1 MKTVAVMALQEGMQL
16 AEDIKV
22 GEKIAI
28 KRGTKVDHLVKTKLE
43 AFKLLTVQIMDA
55 EDLAE
60 TFYEKI
66 RVSEA
71 FKAFQLNYNANLAA
85 YKVAVDSFIYKKVPF
100 RFVDLKAIADAL
112 CPDTIS
118 GKRASGTYVNCIN
131 ANVKLVFD
139 QAVREDIIATNPCTS
154 ATLPKMDTKEKK
166 AKKDK
171 NASTTFSWRGF
182 FNWYYER
189 ENEENRMKARFN
201 AKYHDETL
209 DAVRHCMEEVFPG
222 FTNLRI
228 EDRPRTH
235 FVLDKQGMPIDFSL
249 LSDGE
254 KSYITLVLDIAR
266 RLAERSEDPT
276 AIFSCEHVILID
288 EVDLHL
294 HPSWQLFV
302 ISNLRRMFPACQFF
316 ITSHSPLVL
325 SSLEQQGLLVVLRNG
340 RRFEVSDIPYGDNGD
355 YILKRFFGL
364 NEVRNP
370 EVQREIDAVA
380 AELGKRKP
388 NLEAVEQAL
397 DKLSDEGVNFDEA
410 VKMRLVLAQKKKE
423 K

>member
-1 MKTVAVMALQEGMQL
+1 MRIKHLVIENFRAIERLEIDCADGMNVFIGDNGTGKSTVLEALAILYSWLPAL
-16 AEDIKV
+16 AKSRNGKGRAI
-22 GEKIAI
+22 GEK
-28 KRGTKVDHLVKTKLE
+28 D
-43 AFKLLTVQIMDA
+43 
-55 EDLAE
+55 
-60 TFYEKI
+60 I
-66 RVSEA
+66 R
-71 FKAFQLNYNANLAA
+71 QGAA
-85 YKVAVDSFIYKKVPF
+85 YSYLEIEVQHRGHQVNWSLLRGEAPQEEGYGRKKTDIGALRSFAQNLRYESDDEKPLMTLYGIN
-100 RFVDLKAIADAL
+100 RNIT
-112 CPDTIS
+112 TIS
-118 GKRASGTYVNCIN
+118 VDKSLY
-131 ANVKLVFD
+131 
-139 QAVREDIIATNPCTS
+139 
-154 ATLPKMDTKEKK
+154 DTKEKK

-266 RLAERSEDPT
+266 RLAECSEDPT
-276 AIFSCEHVILID
+276 AIFSCEHVIMID